1 MCTGSMS
8 VAHKRRVRGAS
19 CILTGSKHWFLDSE
33 YGFTRFFRSR
43 IRESVQC
50 QLRRY
55 EDEIIGAWFAATL
68 TRLLGKHA

>member
-8 VAHKRRVRGAS
+8 VVHKRCVRGAS
-19 CILTGSKHWFLDSE
+19 CILTGSKHWFLDSK
-33 YGFTRFFRSR
+33 YGLTRFFGSR

-55 EDEIIGAWFAATL
+55 EDKIIGGWFAAAL